1 MRHNVLPTM
10 ESTCSLTDTLDE
22 SDDSISLVL
31 DMPDPVV
38 VDTPDPAVMLEKSD
52 VLEPEKAELVLP
64 PATKKR
70 KVSTQDIQKMQ
81 LEVLT
86 LEKRK
91 IELEMENMQLINK
104 KLRLEIQDMLARSQP
119 VSLIVENN

>member
-1 MRHNVLPTM
+1 M

-31 DMPDPVV
+31 DM
-38 VDTPDPAVMLEKSD
+38 PDPAVMLEKSD

>member
-38 VDTPDPAVMLEKSD
+38 VDIPDPAVMLEKSD

>member
-1 MRHNVLPTM
+1 M